1 AGIDR
6 AFHKYELDCGPV
18 YRVCRHGQVKKCFT
32 RKTAIIHLAHFMTTK
47 VFESSGF
54 EKRLPDQCLMHPEY
68 GEVFHPGEI
77 TPEYYRAHG
86 RCFHRLLRILAR
98 RKQFDAW
105 MEKYNAWIDQYC
117 RLVAQRP
124 FKKRANHDCN

>member
-1 AGIDR
+1 
-6 AFHKYELDCGPV
+6 
-18 YRVCRHGQVKKCFT
+18 KCFT

-54 EKRLPDQCLMHPEY
+54 EKRLPDQRLMHPEY